1 MATVKSSA
9 INPEQLQFVEVSR
22 EYSNGDGTG
31 LVLTYK
37 YRGSKDALRFAS
49 LAWVAAGG
57 KYQISENGAYS
68 EATVTYSG
76 TVVPIQYATE
86 AGAASTPAPVTP
98 ETLQAEA
105 PSFRYEFR
113 TEYIDASLFD
123 LAKVRA
129 EAKKFVE
136 TFGTGATEG
145 DYYSAIKLAG
155 EDPKNNKLTFSD
167 TLFPIAGELVVKF
180 ARGQTSFQTS
190 RVSLT
195 RISNYSG
202 LNGLPKSPSFI
213 PVIYTGTFLANLN
226 KFPSYVRLMMPKPPA
241 DPNLTPKAT
250 AWAWLKVNDST
261 SLVVKTNQV
270 ERNET
275 WTFAA
280 WDTFVYPIDT
290 LTPTI

>member
-1 MATVKSSA
+1 M
-9 INPEQLQFVEVSR
+9 
-22 EYSNGDGTG
+22 
-31 LVLTYK
+31 
-37 YRGSKDALRFAS
+37 
-49 LAWVAAGG
+49 
-57 KYQISENGAYS
+57 
-68 EATVTYSG
+68 
-76 TVVPIQYATE
+76 
-86 AGAASTPAPVTP
+86 
-98 ETLQAEA
+98 
-105 PSFRYEFR
+105 
-113 TEYIDASLFD
+113 
-123 LAKVRA
+123 
-129 EAKKFVE
+129 
-136 TFGTGATEG
+136 
-145 DYYSAIKLAG
+145 
-155 EDPKNNKLTFSD
+155 
-167 TLFPIAGELVVKF
+167 VKF

>member
-9 INPEQLQFVEVSR
+9 INPELLQFVEVSR

-86 AGAASTPAPVTP
+86 AGAASTPAPVTEQTLTD
-98 ETLQAEA
+98 ET

-145 DYYSAIKLAG
+145 DYYGAIKFAG
-155 EDPKNNKLTFSD
+155 EDPKNNKLTFSE
-167 TLFPIAGELVVKF
+167 TLFPIAAELVVKF

>member
-145 DYYSAIKLAG
+145 DYYGAIKFAA

>member
-1 MATVKSSA
+1 MGTVKSSF
-9 INPEQLQFVEVSR
+9 INPDQFQFVEVSR
-22 EYSNGDGTG
+22 ESTSGDGTG
-31 LVLTYK
+31 LVVVYK
-37 YRGSKDALRFAS
+37 YRGSKDALRVAS
-49 LAWVAAGG
+49 LAWVNAGG
-57 KYQISENGAYS
+57 KYQIIENGAYS

-76 TVVPIQYATE
+76 TAVPIDYALQT
-86 AGAASTPAPVTP
+86 GAATTPAPITQQTLND
-98 ETLQAEA
+98 ET

-129 EAKKFVE
+129 EAKRFVE

-145 DYYSAIKLAG
+145 DYYGAIKFAS

-167 TLFPIAGELVVKF
+167 VLFPIAGELVVKF

-202 LNGLPKSPSFI
+202 LNGLPKTPSFV
-213 PVIYTGTFLANLN
+213 PVVYTGTFLADLN
-226 KFPSYVRLMMPKPPA
+226 KFPASVRSIMPKAPA
-241 DPNLTPKAT
+241 DPNLTPKGT
-250 AWAWLKVNDST
+250 IWAWLKANDST
-261 SLVVKTNQV
+261 SLVIKTNQV

-280 WDTFVYPIDT
+280 WDTFVYPVDT

>member
-1 MATVKSSA
+1 MATVKSSV
-9 INPEQLQFVEVSR
+9 INPDLYQFVEVSR
-22 EYSNGDGTG
+22 ESTSGDGTG
-31 LVLTYK
+31 LVVTYK
-37 YRGSKDALRFAS
+37 YRGSKDALRIAS
-49 LAWVAAGG
+49 LAWVNAGG
-57 KYQISENGAYS
+57 KYQIIENGPYS

-76 TVVPIQYATE
+76 SAVPVDYTLNN
-86 AGAASTPAPVTP
+86 GAATTPAPVTP

-195 RISNYSG
+195 RISSYSG
-202 LNGLPKSPSFI
+202 LNGLPKTPSII
-213 PVIYTGTFLANLN
+213 PVVYESLVLSNLN
-226 KFPSYVRLMMPKPPA
+226 QFPNSVRSMMPKPPT
-241 DPNLTPKAT
+241 DPNLTPKGT
-250 AWAWLKVNDST
+250 AWTWLKVNDST
-261 SLVVKTNQV
+261 SLVIKTNQV

-280 WDTFVYPIDT
+280 WDLFAYPLNT
-290 LTPTI
+290 LPNSI